1 MGDPPHVLDGCSRG
15 VGRRGGP
22 EDIDLR
28 DSTIAFRT
36 TKGDKPYRVPLGTVG
51 REAAEQLLRL
61 HDPRR
66 GPTLLGVKPGTIW
79 WWVSEAAKKS
89 GVKAS
94 PHVLRHSFATHL
106 RQKGADV
113 EVLRKLLNH
122 QSLAVTQRYFEATD
136 DEARAA
142 VNLL

>member
-1 MGDPPHVLDGCSRG
+1 MYATGARVESIADVR
-15 VGRRGGP
+15 P

-28 DSTIAFRT
+28 DSTIGFRT
-36 TKGDKPYRVPLGTVG
+36 AKGSRPYRVPLGSVG
-51 REAAEQLLRL
+51 QEAAQQLLAL
-61 HDPRR
+61 HDPSRSV
-66 GPTLLGVKPGTIW
+66 TLLGVKSGTLW

-113 EVLRKLLNH
+113 EVVRKLLNH
-122 QSLAVTQRYFEATD
+122 QSLAVTQRYFEATE